1 MHVIVPGADE
11 YAIVRL
17 QDEVVADIV
26 NDDGLINVSA

>member
-17 QDEVVADIV
+17 QDEVVTDIV
-26 NDDGLINVSA
+26 NDDGLIDVSA